1 MSMKIPL
8 FDNFKCPCS
17 SDGSDDSNG
26 NNSNNV
32 ISLDDYTRGIAI
44 ISMRDD
50 IDDENIYVETKNK
63 IK

>member
-17 SDGSDDSNG
+17 LGGSDN
-26 NNSNNV
+26 NNSIE
-32 ISLDDYTRGIAI
+32 ISLDDYTNNIAI
-44 ISMRDD
+44 ISMNDD
-50 IDDENIYVETKNK
+50 VDNENVCVETKNK